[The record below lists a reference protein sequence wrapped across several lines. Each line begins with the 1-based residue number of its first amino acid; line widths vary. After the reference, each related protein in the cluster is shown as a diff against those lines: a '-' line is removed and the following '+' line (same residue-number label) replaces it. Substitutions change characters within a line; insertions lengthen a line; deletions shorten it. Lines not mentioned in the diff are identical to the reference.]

1 MFSTMCDFL
10 RKYFRSCQSTTINL
24 CNQLMRYLY
33 ISQEN
38 GTKIMHPL
46 QMPSPLFMPL
56 PPPRFDAP
64 LCGKKELKKKSKK
77 ARIPKGALKILREAA
92 SSDEKTDESSS
103 DSYTDEPANKLEAS
117 KKKPKTHFRKTK
129 KPGRA

>member
-1 MFSTMCDFL
+1 MCEFL
-10 RKYFRSCQSTTINL
+10 RKYRRFWQSTTINL
-24 CNQLMRYLY
+24 YNHFFRYL
-33 ISQEN
+33 
-38 GTKIMHPL
+38 L
-46 QMPSPLFMPL
+46 WPLFMPL
-56 PPPRFDAP
+56 PPPRFEAP
-64 LCGKKELKKKSKK
+64 LYRKK
-77 ARIPKGALKILREAA
+77 AGIPKDAIQFLREAA

>member
-1 MFSTMCDFL
+1 
-10 RKYFRSCQSTTINL
+10 
-24 CNQLMRYLY
+24 MRYLC

-38 GTKIMHPL
+38 GAKIMHPL

-56 PPPRFDAP
+56 PPPRIDTPFYR
-64 LCGKKELKKKSKK
+64 KKEPKKKPKTG
-77 ARIPKGALKILREAA
+77 RIPKDALQILREAA

-103 DSYTDEPANKLEAS
+103 DSNTDEPANKPEAS